1 MFYSLDFLRTSSLG
15 GGLSDCSDRLLWRG
29 KAGARVYRSFCDKDQ
44 VAGISKD
51 YCSFKKTRHLK
62 FKNSVLVYVWE
73 DARLWVHWN
82 HTFDVHLSSLWPAS
96 CSFLSQVPSGLTVR
110 PLQWLDG
117 CDILCL
123 LKWQTAFFIHNL
135 KFRFHWHSAF
145 SFAKSGNHNEEHS
158 PTPLP
163 LLFVGWFLFFIFI
176 CIFFE

>member
-110 PLQWLDG
+110 AAAVASRL
-117 CDILCL
+117 
-123 LKWQTAFFIHNL
+123 
-135 KFRFHWHSAF
+135 WHSLFTEMTGGIFHSQSEIQISLAF
-145 SFAKSGNHNEEHS
+145 C
-158 PTPLP
+158 
-163 LLFVGWFLFFIFI
+163 IFI
-176 CIFFE
+176 W